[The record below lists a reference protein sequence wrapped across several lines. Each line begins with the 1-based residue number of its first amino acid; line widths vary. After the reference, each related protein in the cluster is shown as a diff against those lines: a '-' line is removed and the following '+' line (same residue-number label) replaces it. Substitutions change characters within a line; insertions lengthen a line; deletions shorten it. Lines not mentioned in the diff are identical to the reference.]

1 MTQKCDAVCQELLIS
16 LFFHLPNIAFFLLFS
31 GALLIFHLCF
41 HPSWIVFHLLP
52 FKTRVDCL
60 LMAVYVNLVQNS
72 VNILYYLVSIK
83 KFPLSKTLCYCSWFT
98 EWSYDIHVQYY
109 HCFFSK
115 SKSFASAL
123 ISLFMI
129 ELAALSAFL

>member
-16 LFFHLPNIAFFLLFS
+16 LFFHLPNIVFFLLFS

-83 KFPLSKTLCYCSWFT
+83 KFPLSKTLYHCSWLQIDLMT
-98 EWSYDIHVQYY
+98 YMYNIIIA
-109 HCFFSK
+109 
-115 SKSFASAL
+115 SFKNQKGL
-123 ISLFMI
+123 LM
-129 ELAALSAFL
+129 FLVCTA